1 MGLHGLV
8 RRTALAAGATVLL
21 ASGSAQAFTGVG
33 VGDPVGGV
41 LSSLDISVNS
51 FARCSFASLSGTI
64 ATDAGAGSGGTIS
77 VSSLTLSSCT
87 AGSVVTANALPS
99 TISIDGAGNLSW
111 PGMDLT
117 GRNGSVVCAYRGTPT
132 GSYNQLNGVFALT
145 GGPLTR
151 YSGIAIC
158 GATTTIS
165 GSFML
170 SSGGAPITL

>member
-21 ASGSAQAFTGVG
+21 ASGAAQAFSGVS

-41 LSSLDISVNS
+41 LSSLDISVNT
-51 FARCSFASLSGTI
+51 FARCSLSSLSGTI
-64 ATDAGAGSGGTIS
+64 ATDAGAGNGGTIS
-77 VSSLTLSSCT
+77 VSSLTFSSCT

-99 TISIDGAGNLSW
+99 TISIDSAGNVSW
-111 PGMDLT
+111 PGTDLT
-117 GRNGSVVCAYRGTPT
+117 GRNGSVVCSYRGTPT

-151 YSGIAIC
+151 YAGIAVC
-158 GATTTIS
+158 GATTTIG

-170 SSGGAPITL
+170 SSAGSPISL